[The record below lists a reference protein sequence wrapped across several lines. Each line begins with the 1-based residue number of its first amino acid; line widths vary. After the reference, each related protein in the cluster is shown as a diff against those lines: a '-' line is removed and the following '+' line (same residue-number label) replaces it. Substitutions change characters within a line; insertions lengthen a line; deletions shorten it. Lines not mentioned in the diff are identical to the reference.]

1 MTSIAAHVLIAPIRF
16 YQRFITPYTPATC
29 RYYPTCSA
37 YAVTA
42 LRTRGALVGT
52 GLTIW
57 RLVRCNPWSSGGVD
71 HVPAKGGQR
80 HHDDHDQAD
89 GEVGHDLAGR
99 GLDVQAGT
107 VAADLEPGPADRE
120 HTDLREREAPAGSSI
135 PASPVDRD
143 PAGTD
148 LDAPH
153 SAAPE
158 PMIGRSAA

>member
-57 RLVRCNPWSSGGVD
+57 RLLRCNPWSSGGVD
-71 HVPAKGGQR
+71 HVPAKGSHR
-80 HHDDHDQAD
+80 HHDDRNLTD
-89 GEVGHDLAGR
+89 GEVGIELSDQTLYP
-99 GLDVQAGT
+99 AGT
-107 VAADLEPGPADRE
+107 GAADLEPGPADRE
-120 HTDLREREAPAGSSI
+120 HTDLRERDAPARSSN